1 MRIPVSPGQ
10 QVQQAPMSG
19 YMAQNTAVRAPSV
32 SGALSDALGEMSEAQ
47 HFADNLRT
55 EDAFNQTLAEAQ
67 KIKLEASQQLGA
79 NVQPKDGK
87 SFQDAYLKKFDDLI
101 PKVEGGLTNSRQKAI
116 LQRKVATL
124 RQSFGADLDAH
135 AAKETKAYYVG
146 INTSTATIEAENAK
160 ANLNNLAELTRGQM
174 RVNGAVADNAK
185 LLGWSPEETQIERQK
200 AMDTFHG
207 GVIGAAIDAGNLGYA
222 KTYLENHTNDMSA
235 DQIKKAHKILT
246 GASVDS
252 ASVDLARSALDAA
265 RSAGLDRTKGYEL
278 IDKQAGNNKD
288 LRDKALSEFDHSFG
302 VYKEQ
307 KKALVDQDEASI
319 YRMTMDRKAPA
330 TIFKAIRALPNMDD
344 TDKAKLTESV
354 TKMYKGDAEDRTAAR
369 EAKKEAREAALLRY
383 QLNPNAVWKMTP
395 DQLINKLPELGSE
408 GVSKLVTMKQSMEKR
423 GPESFQVDADTFN
436 DLATKAGFRPR
447 SQGDAPKL
455 LDAKAKIEAQ
465 IAQEQGANKQH
476 PNQELAPERKKEIA
490 RYWLSDVIT
499 RGKGFLGGD
508 IVKKSKRFQVENA
521 SDIVAA
527 IPPAH
532 MGGIVSYLEEQSRRS
547 NRKQAVSLA
556 DLTPDEIVALDQEL
570 FPKGQ

>member
-1 MRIPVSPGQ
+1 
-10 QVQQAPMSG
+10 MSG
-19 YMAQNTAVRAPSV
+19 FVAQNTAVQAPSV
-32 SGALSDALGEMSEAQ
+32 VGAFGEALGQVSEVQHWAAQ
-47 HFADNLRT
+47 VPVQDSL
-55 EDAFNQTLAEAQ
+55 NQLNASLM
-67 KIKLEASQQLGA
+67 KIKTDAGQQLGA
-79 NVQPKDGK
+79 NVRPDKDGK
-87 SFQDAYLKKFDDLI
+87 SFTDRHLVEFDKDMERVASNLKS
-101 PKVEGGLTNSRQKAI
+101 GTQKTMFSQRAAI
-116 LQRKVATL
+116 L
-124 RQSFGADLDAH
+124 RQSLQGDLYAH
-135 AAKETKAYYVG
+135 ETKEMKADAV
-146 INTSTATIEAENAK
+146 NVNQSTVALMNEQAK
-160 ANLNNLAELTRGQM
+160 TNLGNLQALTLNQ
-174 RVNGAVADNAK
+174 VQIDSAVKDQAL
-185 LLGWSPEETQIERQK
+185 LLGWSPEEAQVQRQK
-200 AMDTFHG
+200 AMDQFHG
-207 GVIGAAIDAGNLGYA
+207 GVIGAAIDAGGLGYA
-222 KTYLENHTNDMSA
+222 KTYLENHANDMSA
-235 DQIKKAHKILT
+235 DQIKKAQKILT

-330 TIFKAIRALPNMDD
+330 VIFKAIRALPNMDD

-369 EAKKEAREAALLRY
+369 EAKKESQQAALLRY

-395 DQLINKLPELGSE
+395 DQLINKLPELGSD
-408 GVSKLVTMKQSMEKR
+408 GVSKLVTMKQAMEKR
-423 GPESFQVDADTFN
+423 GPESFQIDADTFN
-436 DLATKAGFRPR
+436 DLATKAGFRPK

-455 LDAKAKIEAQ
+455 LDAKSKIEAQ

-499 RGKGFLGGD
+499 RDKGFLGGD
-508 IVKKSKRFQVENA
+508 IVKKSKRFQVENV
-521 SDIVAA
+521 SNIVAA
-527 IPPAH
+527 IPPDH
-532 MGGIVSYLEEQSRRS
+532 MGGIVSYLEEMSRRS

-556 DLTPDEIVALDQEL
+556 DLTPDEIVALEQEL